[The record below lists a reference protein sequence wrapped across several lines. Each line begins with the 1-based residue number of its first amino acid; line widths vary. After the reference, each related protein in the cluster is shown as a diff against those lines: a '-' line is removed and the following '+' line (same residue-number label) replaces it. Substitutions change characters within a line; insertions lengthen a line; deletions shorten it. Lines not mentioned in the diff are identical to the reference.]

1 MKRTYLSYFLALL
14 LFGSNGVV
22 ASFIHLDSYEIV
34 LLRSVLGTILLLA
47 IYFLTGHKITALRH
61 RKDLFFIGLSG
72 ISMAADWL
80 FLFEAY
86 AQIGVSMGML
96 INYCGPAIVVALSP
110 FLFKERLTR
119 SKQAAL
125 LAALIG
131 VFLISGQAMG
141 GGSSWG
147 LICAVLSAF
156 SYASMVICNKMAKEV
171 QGLENAMLQLLST
184 FLTVAVFV
192 WVKQG
197 IRIEVVSEDLL
208 PILWLGLLNT
218 GVGCYLYFSSIGRLP
233 AQTVAICGYLE
244 PLSAVLFSSIFI
256 HETME
261 PLQILGAAFIIGG
274 ALIGSKSPKSK

>member
-1 MKRTYLSYFLALL
+1 MKCAYLSYFLALL

-22 ASFIHLDSYEIV
+22 ASSIHLDSYEIV
-34 LLRSVLGTILLLA
+34 LLRSALGTILLLA
-47 IYFLTGHKITALRH
+47 IYFLRGHKLTALRH
-61 RKDLFFIGLSG
+61 KKDLFFIALSG
-72 ISMAADWL
+72 VSMAADWL

-96 INYCGPAIVVALSP
+96 INYCGPTIVVALSP
-110 FLFKERLTR
+110 FLFKERLTK

-147 LICAVLSAF
+147 LTCAILSAF
-156 SYASMVICNKMAKEV
+156 SYASMVICNKIAKQV
-171 QGLENAMLQLLST
+171 QGLENAMLQLLFT

-218 GVGCYLYFSSIGRLP
+218 GGGCYFYFSSIGRLP

-244 PLSAVLFSSIFI
+244 PLSAVLFSFLFL
-256 HETME
+256 HEVMS
-261 PLQILGAAFIIGG
+261 PLQIIGATLIISG
-274 ALIGSKSPKSK
+274 ALIGARVIKFK

>member
-1 MKRTYLSYFLALL
+1 MKRAYLSYFLALL

-34 LLRSVLGTILLLA
+34 FLRSVLGTILLLA
-47 IYFLTGHKITALRH
+47 IYFLTGYKITALRY
-61 RKDLFFIGLSG
+61 RKDIFFIVLSG

-86 AQIGVSMGML
+86 AQIGVNMGML
-96 INYCGPAIVVALSP
+96 INYCGPAIVVAFSP

-156 SYASMVICNKMAKEV
+156 SYASMVICNKMAKQV
-171 QGLENAMLQLLST
+171 QGLENAMLQLLFA

-218 GVGCYLYFSSIGRLP
+218 GIGCYFYFSSIGRLP

-244 PLSAVLFSSIFI
+244 PLSAVLFSFLFL
-256 HETME
+256 HEVMRS
-261 PLQILGAAFIIGG
+261 LQIIGAAFIIGG
-274 ALIGSKSPKSK
+274 ALIGAGAIKSK

>member
-1 MKRTYLSYFLALL
+1 MKRAYLSYFLALL

-34 LLRSVLGTILLLA
+34 FLRSVLGTILLLA
-47 IYFLTGHKITALRH
+47 IYFLTGYKITALRY
-61 RKDLFFIGLSG
+61 RKDIFFIVLSG

-86 AQIGVSMGML
+86 AQIGVNMGML
-96 INYCGPAIVVALSP
+96 INYCGPAIVVAFSP

-147 LICAVLSAF
+147 LIGAVLSAF
-156 SYASMVICNKMAKEV
+156 SYASMVICNKMAKQV
-171 QGLENAMLQLLST
+171 QGLENAMLQLLFA

-218 GVGCYLYFSSIGRLP
+218 GIGCYFYFSSIGRLP

-244 PLSAVLFSSIFI
+244 PLSAVLFSFLFL
-256 HETME
+256 HEVMRS
-261 PLQILGAAFIIGG
+261 LQIIGAAFIIGG
-274 ALIGSKSPKSK
+274 ALIGAGAIKSK